1 MTGSLDQ
8 PKQRHD
14 HFSTRSIH
22 VGSEPDPSTGAVVP
36 SLSVATTFKQD
47 GIGKMRGYDYS
58 RSGNPT
64 RSALEELLTSLE
76 TSPSGPISQDARSD
90 ASGGESLVFASGSAA
105 TAAVAHWVTLSEKE
119 GGAGGKDGN
128 GGGGHILSVNDV
140 YGGTARYLARTAR
153 PTGLEVTFLDF
164 EKAGEQGIKDA
175 IRPDTRLIWLE
186 IPTNPLLL
194 VPPLRL
200 IRNVVH
206 SLPSTTRPL
215 ILIDTTFL
223 SSFYITPL
231 ISNEDD
237 PNSPPLADIA
247 YSSLSKYSGGHSD
260 IILGSLTISP
270 QTASLRP
277 NLIKGL
283 RFLQNSLGASPSPR
297 DCHLLIRSLKTLS
310 VRMIKHGLNALRI
323 ASWLNDHPAVERVR
337 YPGLKSDGAF
347 KEVSHLI
354 SPNAK
359 RELEFL
365 GWSFPFDTSSSNL
378 FTSHGQSAKGN
389 DGESNGY
396 QHAEAKDK
404 NLNSL
409 EYVRTLGIP
418 FGGVITFAIK
428 GASAE
433 GAERFCTTLRI
444 ATLAE
449 SLGGV
454 ESLVEVPYGMT
465 HSHLPQETLS
475 TLGITPNLVRL
486 SVGIEDYD
494 DIVDDLQRGLGAIKA

>member
-1 MTGSLDQ
+1 MTGVTQ
-8 PKQRHD
+8 PTQRHD

-76 TSPSGPISQDARSD
+76 TSPSGPVSQDARAD

-119 GGAGGKDGN
+119 GGAGGKDGS
-128 GGGGHILSVNDV
+128 GGAGHILSVNDV

-164 EKAGEQGIKDA
+164 EKAGEQGIRDA

-200 IRNVVH
+200 IRDVVR
-206 SLPSTTRPL
+206 SLPSATRPL
-215 ILIDTTFL
+215 VLIDTTFL

-231 ISNEDD
+231 LSSDD
-237 PNSPPLADIA
+237 THNSPPLADIA

-260 IILGSLTISP
+260 IILGSLTVSP
-270 QTASLRP
+270 ATASLRP

-323 ASWLNDHPAVERVR
+323 AAWLNEHPAVERVR
-337 YPGLKSDGAF
+337 YPGLKTDGAF

-365 GWSFPFDTSSSNL
+365 GWSFPFPLKSSTNDAATNGHSDHNDTQD
-378 FTSHGQSAKGN
+378 H
-389 DGESNGY
+389 
-396 QHAEAKDK
+396 
-404 NLNSL
+404 NSL
-409 EYVRTLGIP
+409 AYVRTLGIP

-475 TLGITPNLVRL
+475 TLGITPNLIRL
-486 SVGIEDYD
+486 SVGIEDSD
-494 DIVDDLQRGLGAIKA
+494 DLVDDLQRGLEAVQA